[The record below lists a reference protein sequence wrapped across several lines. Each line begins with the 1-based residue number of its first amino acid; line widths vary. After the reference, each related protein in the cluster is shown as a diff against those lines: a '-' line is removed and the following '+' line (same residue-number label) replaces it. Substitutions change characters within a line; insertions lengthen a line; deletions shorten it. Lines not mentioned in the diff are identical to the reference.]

1 MSLSDF
7 WNRAKVINNLH
18 READRLFYDA
28 VAEEMKFGYQ
38 DDGLWLMA
46 YEKAQ
51 GDDKRAKAL
60 YIGLRVER
68 LREQAELQ
76 SAAGSVSSR
85 TQASAGEATPDNRTA
100 PKECKYCLAK
110 IQPST
115 AVCPSCS
122 RVLRA

>member
-1 MSLSDF
+1 MSFSDF
-7 WNRAKVINNLH
+7 WNRAKIINSLH

-51 GDDKRAKAL
+51 GDDKRAKAF

-76 SAAGSVSSR
+76 SAVGGVSSR
-85 TQASAGEATPDNRTA
+85 TQASASEAIPENHST
-100 PKECKYCLAK
+100 PKECKYCLAE
-110 IQPST
+110 IQAST